1 MPYSVEVSEE
11 AKAQIDKLD
20 KSTGDRIYKKIR
32 ALGENPEMGKP
43 LVRSAKLGAM
53 LWELRLFS
61 PNIRIYYTIQKCEVV
76 IEEVVY
82 EGTVRV
88 HKIGDKGSQRR
99 DIGGLS

>member
-1 MPYSVEVSEE
+1 
-11 AKAQIDKLD
+11 
-20 KSTGDRIYKKIR
+20 
-32 ALGENPEMGKP
+32 
-43 LVRSAKLGAM
+43 M